1 MTVTYKTA
9 PFDDVPEFTL
19 DGLPYTQLSMEEKLV
34 QAHEQEDE
42 VVPYLDQA
50 DIREIVEQ
58 ALSAL
63 PFGFQEEEVAML
75 YDVIHD
81 AVIATLDRVK
91 VD

>member
-1 MTVTYKTA
+1 MTTLKVFTFED
-9 PFDDVPEFTL
+9 PQEFIL
-19 DGLPYTQLSMEEKLV
+19 DGFPYNELTMEEKLV

-58 ALSAL
+58 AMSAL

>member
-1 MTVTYKTA
+1 MTISKTA
-9 PFDDVPEFTL
+9 PFGDGQEFIL
-19 DGLPYTQLSMEEKLV
+19 DGLPYTKVSMEDKLI
-34 QAHEQEDE
+34 QAHEQEEE
-42 VVPYLDQA
+42 VIPYLDQA

-58 ALSAL
+58 AMSAL
-63 PFGFQEEEVAML
+63 PFGFLEEEVAIL